1 MLFEVFLELF
11 LGLLVQEVKAEFG
24 HLPIGPVKT
33 YGSEIWAEIFGDWW
47 LWDELVDDRF
57 EVKGRIAVLG
67 VDVGLFFVVEIE
79 GYFDASLGD
88 LSENWGTLFLIKS
101 CYLLKSR
108 GFVRRERLLSI

>member
-1 MLFEVFLELF
+1 M
-11 LGLLVQEVKAEFG
+11 
-24 HLPIGPVKT
+24 
-33 YGSEIWAEIFGDWW
+33 
-47 LWDELVDDRF
+47 
-57 EVKGRIAVLG
+57 G